1 MLRKVMRILK
11 AAENRETFFRRVI
24 KFYPAS
30 DWRYKLIEK
39 AYNDAKDAFRKKKR
53 DSGERYFEHL
63 RAVTLIVMDYLMISD
78 YIIICAA
85 LLHDIIEDCPEWTYE
100 RVRKEYGEDIA
111 HWVDWMTK
119 PYYKKL
125 QNAPRIFF
133 IIKLADR
140 LHNMITIWSCAPKKI
155 QRKII
160 ETEQLYLSYA
170 AKEIVLYHEIL
181 EAVNIA
187 KKKLKEN
194 LLKTRRKN
202 GRRNKKI

>member
-1 MLRKVMRILK
+1 MLRKVLKILK
-11 AAENRETFFRRVI
+11 AAENRETFFRRI
-24 KFYPAS
+24 LMFYPAS
-30 DWRYKLIEK
+30 DSRYKLIEK

-85 LLHDIIEDCPEWTYE
+85 LLHDIVEDCPEWTYE

-111 HWVDWMTK
+111 YWVDWMTK
-119 PYYKKL
+119 PYFKKL

-140 LHNMITIWSCAPKKI
+140 LHNMITIWSCAPEKI

-160 ETEQLYLSYA
+160 ETEQLYLPYA
-170 AKEIVLYHEIL
+170 AKKMILYHELL
-181 EAVNIA
+181 EAVEVA
-187 KKKLKEN
+187 KNKLN
-194 LLKTRRKN
+194 KTIKISARREN
-202 GRRNKKI
+202 GRR